1 MLTPISPHAGTVGPR
16 STLVVDHT
24 ANWEPL
30 LAKIELLTKIVD
42 SIADLHPYAKMAW
55 SILSATH
62 KMVLAQTDRD
72 KKMDRLVGIMNGVFT
87 FVHEAEILQRIESHR
102 QILALMTQQTIECAY
117 FIRGYAKNRNFW
129 AKAIEHFMSDVDDKI
144 KQYED
149 RFKELQ
155 TAFQNRATLVT
166 EIAVLGILDK
176 LDKLAAEPELKDILY
191 AKDAVRFGHCC
202 HQIEGDQHRR
212 IDQDP

>member
-1 MLTPISPHAGTVGPR
+1 
-16 STLVVDHT
+16 
-24 ANWEPL
+24 
-30 LAKIELLTKIVD
+30 
-42 SIADLHPYAKMAW
+42 
-55 SILSATH
+55 
-62 KMVLAQTDRD
+62 MVLAQTDRD

-117 FIRGYAKNRNFW
+117 FIRGYAKNRNFCKYSISVGYLW
-129 AKAIEHFMSDVDDKI
+129 QEMGSHEHGETQFFLGAKAIEHFMSDVDDKI

-176 LDKLAAEPELKDILY
+176 LDKLGE
-191 AKDAVRFGHCC
+191 RCC
-202 HQIEGDQHRR
+202 LFMWS
-212 IDQDP
+212 